1 MSAYRDALLR
11 KAPDFGLD
19 RVAVAA
25 MHHPVLVRVVDSLSS
40 TAPKSQLIAA
50 VRRYNEGMTQALS
63 PRVRAVAEAKGLT
76 PATLEALGELLAGAG
91 DSSLREVLRESPRAV
106 VEILER
112 DGIVTAQNRAQ
123 WVAGNQ
129 LTDEAKDRIEGM
141 FLGRVVGTGE
151 RLAAAAPA
159 ILAKVERSTPY
170 LVRVAGVNPGL
181 DEIPHVQQA
190 LDILADA
197 AAHGLT
203 VGELVRQL
211 QLPTRGAAATERDP
225 DAVRFAMLFEQ
236 LGQRAIGERFKAW
249 AARAAHDP
257 KQATMFGKPPTRSEA
272 EEQLL
277 AGIRT
282 PNPEECWFVHVGDY
296 LDADPVAR
304 AIKRDHGELPP
315 GICAPVVQGHD
326 FPPMLGHLRREASG
340 QLRYV
345 VHHKERKQLAAKIER
360 ALAGEGRAVNPKV
373 NKPPKP
379 TEAVRSLAVA
389 LVHKWKLLKQHQAP
403 SNERQIAE
411 LERAVA
417 KEGRDRTAQ
426 AFRLA
431 HGIAKRIG
439 VESAA

>member
-63 PRVRAVAEAKGLT
+63 PRVRAVAEAKVLT

-249 AARAAHDP
+249 A
-257 KQATMFGKPPTRSEA
+257 EA

-296 LDADPVAR
+296 LDADQVAR
-304 AIKRDHGELPP
+304 AIKREHGELPP
-315 GICAPVVQGHD
+315 GICATVVQGHD